1 MSEYLSIITVF
12 QLFTRYFL
20 PGKYLPISGF
30 SGGLLLACASRTTT
44 HRSVAMA
51 SKGFNFFDFLIR
63 LIAAIILVFATYNP
77 SQYSWYHW
85 ISNATDR
92 FDPVILFTG
101 IVLLIGWV
109 IYLRTTARSLGVL
122 GVILALAFVASLVWV
137 LVDFGVLSIT
147 NPTFFQYIVLFVL
160 SLVLATGMSWS
171 HIRRKMTGQ
180 IDVDD
185 VEEG

>member
-1 MSEYLSIITVF
+1 
-12 QLFTRYFL
+12 
-20 PGKYLPISGF
+20 
-30 SGGLLLACASRTTT
+30 
-44 HRSVAMA
+44 MA

-63 LIAAIILVFATYNP
+63 LVAAIFLVFATYNP
-77 SQYSWYHW
+77 TQYSWFRW
-85 ISNATDR
+85 ISNATDK

-109 IYLRTTARSLGVL
+109 IYLRATARSLGIL
-122 GVILALAFVASLVWV
+122 GIILALAFVASLIWA
-137 LVDFGVLSIT
+137 LVDFGLLSIS